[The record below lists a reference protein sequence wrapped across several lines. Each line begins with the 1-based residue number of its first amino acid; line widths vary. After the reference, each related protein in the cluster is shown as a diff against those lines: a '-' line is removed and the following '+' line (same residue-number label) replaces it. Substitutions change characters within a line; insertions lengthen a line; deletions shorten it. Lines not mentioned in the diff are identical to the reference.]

1 MGILKRIKDITASE
15 VNGWLDQLE
24 NPIQMLSHYEREM
37 EEEIN
42 KGKLAMS
49 NQIYLEKRQK
59 ALIREVE
66 EVIAKRVRQAKLAIQ
81 QGEEKVASLA
91 IQDKLMQ
98 EKKGKLY
105 EEQLQAMRQQ
115 TTLLLEKLNELN
127 AKYDELKHKRL
138 LLISR
143 ANVAHSIQQIQHK
156 VGSLDMNHIGKGLA
170 RAEERILMLEA
181 QAEVHHH
188 ISPVR
193 PFLTE
198 DPSMQ
203 EEVEKELA
211 KLKASE

>member
-42 KGKLAMS
+42 KGKQAMS

-66 EVIAKRVRQAKLAIQ
+66 ELIAKRVRQAKLAVQ

-91 IQDKLMQ
+91 IQDKLIQ

-127 AKYDELKHKRL
+127 ARYDELKHKRL

-143 ANVAHSIQQIQHK
+143 ANVAQSIQQIQHK
-156 VGSLDMNHIGKGLA
+156 VGSLDMNHLGKGLA

-181 QAEVHHH
+181 QAEVHHR
-188 ISPVR
+188 ISPNT
-193 PFLTE
+193 PSLME

-203 EEVEKELA
+203 EEVERELA